1 MSFNFDY
8 GRLDQGP
15 PAPRIDPGLPLY
27 AAVNGRAASLS
38 NNECVFQSDR
48 GGELE
53 VMTHQVLQSL
63 DQAREFRTLDEHV
76 ARVASVIPGLTGQ
89 GEAVRRVLG
98 YLVQRGLLI
107 SDDDFL
113 GSLRQG
119 AAVDFP
125 SLSNLVVRASDRPA
139 QLQRL
144 LASLHD
150 QAAKHGRRDK
160 LILIDDSRQSAA
172 LDEHRRLLAEHAQA
186 SGTPVHLVDASRARA
201 IADRLAKAVPAAREI
216 LPALLQL
223 GQGAGFGGG
232 RGYNLGLLLT
242 AGQPVALLDDDYIVD
257 FRSAG
262 HGGEGLGLDPWVP
275 WSTRFPS
282 GAVDDDGA
290 AIEGDGFALQA
301 AMVGRNLSQV
311 LADHPGLLPSREQLR
326 GATLS
331 QLSHLRGDARVVSTF
346 TGVRGASFTSDNAWL
361 YQLDEQSRADFWR
374 TREDYLRNVNAD
386 AVVSAYAQV
395 VARPYGTFTPFVVDN
410 TRLMPSTAPE
420 GRGEDALFS
429 VAGNFLHPG
438 SLTLHLPITI
448 GHLQEGRRPR
458 LERGM
463 QAVTPGVNRFLWE
476 WIRNQAR
483 PARSADPADRLR
495 FLAAQMDDLA
505 LASDEDLVGML
516 AEYLR
521 YVRADLIERI
531 QQQIVACPE
540 APVYWLADAR
550 AIVEA
555 NGKALLAG
563 TAPRLDDWPPDIDP
577 RGCAERLR
585 SAARTQAQAWRVW
598 PEVWQAAA
606 ELGEQL
612 LPSR

>member
-8 GRLDQGP
+8 GRLDQGTP
-15 PAPRIDPGLPLY
+15 VPRIDPHSPLY
-27 AAVNGRAASLS
+27 AAVGGRAASLS
-38 NNECVFQSDR
+38 NNECVFQSER

-63 DQAREFRTLDEHV
+63 DQTREFRTLDEHV

-98 YLVQRGLLI
+98 YLIQRGLLI

-113 GSLRQG
+113 QSLRK
-119 AAVDFP
+119 APAIDPPV
-125 SLSNLVVRASDRPA
+125 LSSLVVRACDRPA
-139 QLQRL
+139 QLRRL
-144 LASLHD
+144 LASLRD
-150 QAAKHGRRDK
+150 QAVRCGRRDK
-160 LILIDDSRQSAA
+160 LVLIDDSRQSGAI
-172 LDEHRRLLAEHAQA
+172 DEHRRLLAEHSQAQ
-186 SGTPVHLVDASRARA
+186 GTPVHLVDSSKARL
-201 IADRLAKAVPAAREI
+201 IIDRLAKAVPSARDV
-216 LPALLQL
+216 LPSLLQL
-223 GQGAGFGGG
+223 GQSTGFGGG
-232 RGYNLGLLLT
+232 RGYNLALLLT
-242 AGQPVALLDDDYIVD
+242 AGQRLALLDDDYVID
-257 FRSAG
+257 FRRAG
-262 HGGEGLGLDPWVP
+262 HGGSGLGLDPWVP
-275 WSTRFPS
+275 WSTRFPAGS
-282 GAVDDDGA
+282 IDDDGVVL
-290 AIEGDGFALQA
+290 EGDGFALQA
-301 AMVGRNLSQV
+301 AMVGRSLSQV
-311 LADHPGLLPSREQLR
+311 LADNPGLLPSREQLR
-326 GATLS
+326 GVTLS
-331 QLSHLRGDARVVSTF
+331 QLAHLCGDARILSTF

-361 YQLDEQSRADFWR
+361 YQLDDASRADFWR

-386 AVVSAYAQV
+386 AVVSAYSQV

-438 SLTLHLPITI
+438 SLTLHLPITV

-505 LASDEDLVGML
+505 LASNDDLVDML

-521 YVRADLIERI
+521 YIRADLIERI
-531 QQQIVACPE
+531 QQQIVAHPD

-563 TAPRLDDWPPDIDP
+563 DAPRLDDWPLDIDAH
-577 RGCAERLR
+577 GCAQRLR
-585 SAARTQAQAWRVW
+585 NAARLQAQAWRIW
-598 PEVWQAAA
+598 PDVWQASA